1 MTLGILPS
9 IGKLNITNEKKS
21 KQINIKL
28 SFIFFLSSIITT
40 SELINTKGNND
51 ILMEI
56 AKEEIKD

>member
-9 IGKLNITNEKKS
+9 IGKLNITNEKS

-28 SFIFFLSSIITT
+28 YFFLSSTIT
-40 SELINTKGNND
+40 SELINTNNND

-56 AKEEIKD
+56 AKEEIKEKIN